1 MLNKDLLDKDE
12 LIKIQ
17 NKELNKLRKTIYSFK
32 HYDEVRTRHYKTAL
46 ERIKE
51 LESIISEFN
60 LETVD
65 GRNNLLHKYI
75 TLQKKYKSL
84 QAIKKLN
91 NESN

>member
-1 MLNKDLLDKDE
+1 MLNKDLLDKDK

-17 NKELNKLRKTIYSFK
+17 NEELSKLRKTIYSFK
-32 HYDEVRTRHYKTAL
+32 RYDEVRTRHYKTAL
-46 ERIKE
+46 ERIEE
-51 LESIISEFN
+51 LESILSKFN
-60 LETVD
+60 LETID

-84 QAIKKLN
+84 QAILKSK